1 MFFFFLYVYLCI
13 VFISI
18 RAGFFFFVCFFR
30 CELNTCCQTFYCF
43 LDYICSARL
52 ARTAEELQTST
63 RPASCSPQN
72 SRTLH
77 CSAFLSRS
85 SFHHLSKQ
93 SVCSVRWKP
102 CTAFS
107 SGSVNFD
114 QLWLSEASQ
123 LVDFEFGVCFL
134 FAVLVCAYRSVQKSR
149 FFEK

>member
-1 MFFFFLYVYLCI
+1 MAWISDSSRGNLDCKCSDYLFIYIFWRLQYVFFFFLYVYLCI

-18 RAGFFFFVCFFR
+18 RAGFFFFLFCFFR

-77 CSAFLSRS
+77 CSAFHSRS
-85 SFHHLSKQ
+85 SFHHLSK
-93 SVCSVRWKP
+93 
-102 CTAFS
+102 
-107 SGSVNFD
+107 
-114 QLWLSEASQ
+114 
-123 LVDFEFGVCFL
+123 
-134 FAVLVCAYRSVQKSR
+134 
-149 FFEK
+149 

>member
-1 MFFFFLYVYLCI
+1 MAWISDSSRGNLDCKCSDYLFIYIFWRLQYVFFFLYVYLCI

-18 RAGFFFFVCFFR
+18 RAGFFVFVCFFR

-114 QLWLSEASQ
+114 QLWLS
-123 LVDFEFGVCFL
+123 
-134 FAVLVCAYRSVQKSR
+134 
-149 FFEK
+149 

>member
-1 MFFFFLYVYLCI
+1 MAWISDSSRGNLDCKCSDYLFIYIFWRLQYVFFFLYVYLCI

-18 RAGFFFFVCFFR
+18 RAGFFFLFVFFR

-114 QLWLSEASQ
+114 QLWLS
-123 LVDFEFGVCFL
+123 
-134 FAVLVCAYRSVQKSR
+134 
-149 FFEK
+149 

>member
-1 MFFFFLYVYLCI
+1 MYVFWGYAQIGKEKERKWLGYQTPVVEIYIVNVQIIYLFIYFGDCSMFFFFLYVYLCI

-85 SFHHLSKQ
+85 SFHHLSK
-93 SVCSVRWKP
+93 
-102 CTAFS
+102 
-107 SGSVNFD
+107 
-114 QLWLSEASQ
+114 
-123 LVDFEFGVCFL
+123 
-134 FAVLVCAYRSVQKSR
+134 
-149 FFEK
+149 

>member
-1 MFFFFLYVYLCI
+1 MAWISDSSRGNLHCKCSDYLFIYIFWRLQYVFFFLYVYLCI

-114 QLWLSEASQ
+114 QLWLS
-123 LVDFEFGVCFL
+123 
-134 FAVLVCAYRSVQKSR
+134 
-149 FFEK
+149 